1 MFAEAI
7 DKLIVFFTW
16 SILSVDG
23 VSSLALLCALDLSLL
38 HLYNFLKLYGI
49 SSILQ
54 LCREYFHLV
63 LTDIFRAG
71 WHKGFRN
78 IVCDICIFFHI
89 GHLSNYFLTR
99 NPQVKDLG
107 TCLLSKGNL
116 WVFPLFLIAHTNCV
130 YFFDPVTHSNMNKP
144 QVLILCR
151 VNRVKII
158 LLVGFKYS
166 LVSLICIL
174 VIQLNSNRLRKY
186 GTVLTK
192 SFSIQGPE
200 LFKLFFF

>member
-1 MFAEAI
+1 MVLVAWLCFVLWIWVCCISIIFWNFMASAASFNCVGNISIWSSQIFSELDDIRASEILFVTFAF
-7 DKLIVFFTW
+7 FFT
-16 SILSVDG
+16 
-23 VSSLALLCALDLSLL
+23 LDICLT
-38 HLYNFLKLYGI
+38 I
-49 SSILQ
+49 SS
-54 LCREYFHLV
+54 H
-63 LTDIFRAG
+63 
-71 WHKGFRN
+71 
-78 IVCDICIFFHI
+78 
-89 GHLSNYFLTR
+89 R

-192 SFSIQGPE
+192 SFSIQGTE